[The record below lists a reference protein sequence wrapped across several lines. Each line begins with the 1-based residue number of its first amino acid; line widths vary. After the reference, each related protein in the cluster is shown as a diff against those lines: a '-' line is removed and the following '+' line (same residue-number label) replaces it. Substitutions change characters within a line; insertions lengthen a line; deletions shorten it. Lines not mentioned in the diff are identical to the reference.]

1 MTKAHKSA
9 DSIAVLSQLHIFELG
24 MLRESKQPPG
34 SSPGLKFVE
43 TRTKLEMAID
53 MLIDSVDGRIAI
65 PVLIWLSRDFATVT
79 DTIASSRWLLD
90 E

>member
-1 MTKAHKSA
+1 
-9 DSIAVLSQLHIFELG
+9 
-24 MLRESKQPPG
+24 
-34 SSPGLKFVE
+34 
-43 TRTKLEMAID
+43 MAID